1 MAALGFIFVCAVLL
15 GAPISFSILLACMG
29 YFLTEGISMT
39 VIGQQIVMLTGD
51 SFTLMAVPFFI
62 FAGGV
67 MNHCGITDKIFGFC
81 EKLVG
86 HIPGGLG
93 HANVLA
99 SIVFAG
105 MSGSA
110 VADTGGL
117 GAIELKAMREAGY
130 DDDFSLAVT
139 GASSCIGPVIPPSV
153 PFVMYGSLA
162 GVSVGALFM
171 GGFLP
176 GILMGAVMMLFVYW
190 QAKKRRYAVKKRA
203 SIGEIWKSFQES
215 FFALLTPIILIGGIM
230 LGVFTPTECAVAA
243 SFYALAYALI
253 SGRVRLREIPGI
265 VAESLETTVMV
276 MFIASTSAALGW
288 ILTNERVPAT
298 VANFMISAFQNKYA
312 VLFAILVIFFLV
324 GMFMDGT
331 ASCIILTP
339 ILAPVMASFGY
350 SLVQFGVF
358 MTVALMIGLLTP
370 PVGMVLFVLSS
381 ISGVKVERIAKAIV
395 PYIILLLMITIAVML
410 IPQISL
416 LLPRIFGYPV

>member
-1 MAALGFIFVCAVLL
+1 MLALGCTFVISLL
-15 GAPISFSILLACMG
+15 IGVPISFSILLACMG
-29 YFLTEGISMT
+29 YFITEGVSMT
-39 VIGQQIVMLTGD
+39 VIVQQILMSTGD
-51 SFTLMAVPFFI
+51 SFTMMAVPFFM
-62 FAGGV
+62 FAGSV

-81 EKLVG
+81 ERLVG

-93 HANVLA
+93 HANILA

-110 VADTGGL
+110 IADTGGL

-171 GGFLP
+171 GGVTP
-176 GILMGAVMMLFVYW
+176 GLLMGLVMMIYVFLES
-190 QAKKRRYAVKKRA
+190 KRRHYPVKKRA
-203 SIGEIWKSFQES
+203 TLREVAISFKES

-230 LGVFTPTECAVAA
+230 AGIFTPTECAVAA
-243 SFYALAYALI
+243 SAYALAYALI
-253 SGRVRLREIPGI
+253 GRRITVSQIPGI
-265 VAESLETTVMV
+265 VAETLETTIMV

-288 ILTNERVPAT
+288 ILTNERVPAL
-298 VANFMISAFQNKYA
+298 VATFMVGVFNNKYA

-339 ILAPVMASFGY
+339 ILVPVVASFGY
-350 SLVQFGVF
+350 DLIQFGIF

-381 ISGVKVERIAKAIV
+381 ISGVKVELIAKAIM
-395 PYIILLLMITIAVML
+395 PYIFLLLFVTILIML
-410 IPQISL
+410 VPQISL
-416 LLPRIFGYPV
+416 ILPHFFGYI